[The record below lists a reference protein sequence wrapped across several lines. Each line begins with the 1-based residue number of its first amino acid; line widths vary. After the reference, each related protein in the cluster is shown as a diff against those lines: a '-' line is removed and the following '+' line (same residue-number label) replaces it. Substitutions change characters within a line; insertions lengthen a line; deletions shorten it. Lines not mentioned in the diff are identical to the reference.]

1 MHKTRFIVQRAI
13 SLTGALLMCTQ
24 VYTKLNERLGLKD
37 HATVLNAMVAKMAI
51 NLKVYGD
58 CDDIIHATLNLFQV
72 ADWLGY
78 DASLPSE
85 TQPMYQLQSFQTVQ
99 CQQAYVI
106 QCMYV
111 WRSPAIICQR
121 DCIA

>member
-72 ADWLGY
+72 ADWLVLVTMQVFHLRHSRCISSSLSRLCSVSRLTSFNACMYG
-78 DASLPSE
+78 AALPSSASV
-85 TQPMYQLQSFQTVQ
+85 T
-99 CQQAYVI
+99 A
-106 QCMYV
+106 
-111 WRSPAIICQR
+111 
-121 DCIA
+121 